1 MNELTIKSTLNKEI
15 ENISLNDQLRL
26 NEIRNSVLKKESKG
40 KRLFFLKPAY
50 SLFLAVP
57 LIFFLSMGNNQ
68 PTEQI
73 VKVDQFEK
81 NVYEWNSDN
90 FIYAMAL
97 DTYTIEVEDFYL

>member
-1 MNELTIKSTLNKEI
+1 
-15 ENISLNDQLRL
+15 
-26 NEIRNSVLKKESKG
+26 
-40 KRLFFLKPAY
+40 
-50 SLFLAVP
+50 
-57 LIFFLSMGNNQ
+57 MGDNQ

-81 NVYEWNSDN
+81 NVYEWNSDD